1 MIILLST
8 FCAYGKDDQAQFDD
22 STICTDQYT
31 SVALRNMK
39 AKKARV
45 PAGRPR
51 SFDADQALDRALQV
65 FWRKGYEGTS
75 LSDLTGAM
83 GINRPSLYAAFGDK
97 ESLFRKALDRYG
109 EGLASY
115 TKEALEQP
123 TARRVVE
130 SLLRQAAVSLTDP
143 RNPPGCLNVQGAL
156 ACGGDAEPVRRELAL
171 RRAAGQKAICER
183 LRRAKAGG
191 DLPADANPADLAR
204 YVATVLQGM
213 SVQAASGATRAE
225 LLRVA
230 QTALRAWPR

>member
-1 MIILLST
+1 
-8 FCAYGKDDQAQFDD
+8 
-22 STICTDQYT
+22 
-31 SVALRNMK
+31 MK
-39 AKKARV
+39 AKKARA

-65 FWRKGYEGTS
+65 FWRRGYEGTS
-75 LSDLTGAM
+75 LSDLTAAM

-97 ESLFRKALDRYG
+97 EALFRKALDRYA
-109 EGLASY
+109 EGQAPY
-115 TKEALEQP
+115 VKEALEQP

-130 SLLRQAAVSLTDP
+130 SLLRDAAVLLTDT

-171 RRAAGQKAICER
+171 RRVAAQKVLGVR
-183 LRRAKAGG
+183 LKQAQAEG
-191 DLPADANPADLAR
+191 DLPADANPAELAR
-204 YVATVLQGM
+204 YVATVLHGM

-230 QTALRAWPR
+230 HTALQAWPQ